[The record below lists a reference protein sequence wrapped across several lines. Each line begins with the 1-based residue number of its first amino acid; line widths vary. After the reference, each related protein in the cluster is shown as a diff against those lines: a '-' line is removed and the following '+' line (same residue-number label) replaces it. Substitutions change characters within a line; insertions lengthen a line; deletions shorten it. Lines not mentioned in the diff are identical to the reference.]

1 MENDGMRRF
10 GIILAFWLSTAAGVA
25 TASVFSLTDGTTISG
40 HPVSITEDGVQFKQ
54 DDEII
59 LPRTGWDKLTPA
71 ALRELMA
78 GAKTPHDKELIQP
91 FLDYQPQAEPLRK
104 QIVVKPIAPPSR
116 PAHSLGVFALFAS
129 PLGLCILLVLYGAN
143 LLAAYEVARY
153 RHQPLATV
161 CGLAAIPVFGV
172 ISPIAFLAMPGKPR
186 SEEPADAPQA
196 APQEEAPAPAA
207 PEPGDAPQAPP
218 PSRPSAAEERKPISM
233 PGARAEAAPDA
244 AAQTA
249 ADFPEPI
256 VFARGE
262 YLFNRRFF
270 ETKFAGFFRII
281 PSEAEKNLV
290 LVIKSARG
298 QFVGRRITRAT
309 QSELYLQVFK
319 NEATADE
326 MIPFTDILE
335 VQIRHKDTV

>member
-1 MENDGMRRF
+1 M
-10 GIILAFWLSTAAGVA
+10 L
-25 TASVFSLTDGTTISG
+25 
-40 HPVSITEDGVQFKQ
+40 
-54 DDEII
+54 
-59 LPRTGWDKLTPA
+59 
-71 ALRELMA
+71 
-78 GAKTPHDKELIQP
+78 
-91 FLDYQPQAEPLRK
+91 
-104 QIVVKPIAPPSR
+104 
-116 PAHSLGVFALFAS
+116 
-129 PLGLCILLVLYGAN
+129 
-143 LLAAYEVARY
+143 
-153 RHQPLATV
+153 
-161 CGLAAIPVFGV
+161 
-172 ISPIAFLAMPGKPR
+172 
-186 SEEPADAPQA
+186 
-196 APQEEAPAPAA
+196 
-207 PEPGDAPQAPP
+207 
-218 PSRPSAAEERKPISM
+218 
-233 PGARAEAAPDA
+233 APDA